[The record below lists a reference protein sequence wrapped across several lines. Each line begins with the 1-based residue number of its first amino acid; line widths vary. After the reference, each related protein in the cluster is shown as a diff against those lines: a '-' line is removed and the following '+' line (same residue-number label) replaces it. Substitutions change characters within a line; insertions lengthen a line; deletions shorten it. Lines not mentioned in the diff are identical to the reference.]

1 MQCEKQNTAEPTI
14 ILKTPTKHICSS
26 EKHWQHK
33 SYSIKKLAANQRHM
47 VIHYKY
53 TTAYCETYWKIK
65 IITTPPLV

>member
-47 VIHYKY
+47 VIHLNTQLLIVRLTEK
-53 TTAYCETYWKIK
+53 
-65 IITTPPLV
+65 